1 MEKDNIKKK
10 KKMEREKNGERKI
23 NWIDKKIILIIKKK
37 IFVDMKIVERK
48 SRELEKSD
56 IKKKKKL

>member
-23 NWIDKKIILIIKKK
+23 KWIEKKII
-37 IFVDMKIVERK
+37 
-48 SRELEKSD
+48 
-56 IKKKKKL
+56 